1 MADFQGNK
9 TERDLVQFVEF
20 AKYGNNGVKLAKD
33 IFFQLPRQVEEY
45 HKLVGLSPGDYLANK
60 KSDAEIMRDNYSK
73 ELIKKSLK
81 DSGPRW

>member
-33 IFFQLPRQVEEY
+33 IFF
-45 HKLVGLSPGDYLANK
+45 
-60 KSDAEIMRDNYSK
+60 
-73 ELIKKSLK
+73 
-81 DSGPRW
+81 